1 MSNRPRRPNSRAGGK
16 VPFIALDQ
24 SSGQPLYDQVYA
36 AVRAHILS
44 GRLARGAKLA
54 SSRELAI
61 ELGISRFTVVT
72 AFDALIAE
80 GYLMTAQ
87 RGGTFVAQ
95 VLPDLALRAKSS
107 RVPRGKP
114 TTSRAVTE
122 HRAEDLSARGR
133 SIAAITITGPRSPAD
148 EPRPFHPRRAP
159 VDLFPVALWSRL
171 VRRQWRARR
180 HQMLEYGEPGG
191 LPGLREAIAQHAS
204 STRGVACTP
213 DQVIV
218 TSGAQQA
225 FNLIFH
231 LLLNP
236 GDAAWL
242 EEPGYLDARGAL
254 AASGAR
260 IVPVPVDREGIV
272 VEAGIAA
279 AADARL
285 AYVSPSHQY
294 PTGASMSA
302 SRRLELLAWAHRA
315 HAWIVEDDYDSYFRY
330 RGRPLPALQRL
341 EADQLEHG
349 GSNAIGN
356 RPRVIYVGTFSK
368 TMFPSLRLGYCIV
381 PTSLAPAFANAR
393 AIADRNSSLT
403 DQAALEL
410 FIREGHYDRH
420 LRRVRSACFER
431 HEAILES
438 IDRHLGG
445 ALMAAPMNA
454 GTHVVALV
462 APGLPS
468 PTRIEQMARDEG
480 LVVFPLSRYCLIRP
494 ARNALIL
501 GYGGLTPRAIDT
513 GASRL
518 ARLLNTAGDDSRAKV
533 RARRF

>member
-24 SSGQPLYDQVYA
+24 SSSQPLYDQVYA

-44 GRLARGAKLA
+44 GHLTRGAKLA

-61 ELGISRFTVVT
+61 ELGISRFTIVT

-107 RVPRGKP
+107 EVPRGKP

-204 STRGVACTP
+204 STRGVACTA
-213 DQVIV
+213 DQVVI

-236 GDAAWL
+236 GDTVWL

-279 AADARL
+279 AADAKL

-302 SRRLELLAWAHRA
+302 SRRLELLAWAHQA
-315 HAWIVEDDYDSYFRY
+315 NAWIVEDDYDSYFRY
-330 RGRPLPALQRL
+330 RGRPLPACSGWKRINWSTAGQMRL
-341 EADQLEHG
+341 AMPSRDLRRHVQQDDVPV
-349 GSNAIGN
+349 A
-356 RPRVIYVGTFSK
+356 
-368 TMFPSLRLGYCIV
+368 SLRLLHRPDQSCSGVRQCAGDRGSQLIV
-381 PTSLAPAFANAR
+381 DGSGGIGALHSRGALRSPSPPSSIRVLRTTRSHPGVDRSPPRRRADGRADECRHACGRVGCAGLTESDAHRANGARRGAGRVSRQPVLSHSAR
-393 AIADRNSSLT
+393 AKCVDSR
-403 DQAALEL
+403 
-410 FIREGHYDRH
+410 
-420 LRRVRSACFER
+420 LRRPHAASNRHRS
-431 HEAILES
+431 
-438 IDRHLGG
+438 
-445 ALMAAPMNA
+445 
-454 GTHVVALV
+454 
-462 APGLPS
+462 
-468 PTRIEQMARDEG
+468 
-480 LVVFPLSRYCLIRP
+480 
-494 ARNALIL
+494 
-501 GYGGLTPRAIDT
+501 
-513 GASRL
+513 
-518 ARLLNTAGDDSRAKV
+518 
-533 RARRF
+533 